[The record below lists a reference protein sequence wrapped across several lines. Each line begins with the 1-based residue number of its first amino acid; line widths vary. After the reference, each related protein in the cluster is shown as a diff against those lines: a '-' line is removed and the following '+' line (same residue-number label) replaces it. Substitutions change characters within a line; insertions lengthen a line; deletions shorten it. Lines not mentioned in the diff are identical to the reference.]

1 MIVCS
6 LSIGLI
12 HQYNLSTKLDDNV
25 ALLIGYFLETLS
37 DMEGL
42 LLHQN
47 NETHII
53 GNESATK
60 TKK

>member
-6 LSIGLI
+6 LSIELI

-25 ALLIGYFLETLS
+25 AQLIGYFLETLS

-42 LLHQN
+42 LQKN